1 MVYNDVLRE
10 MSRMLY
16 STNGIYT
23 NTIDYMVAM
32 PTLDKV
38 LVPFGKSKRK
48 KQENKRLVES
58 VLSNIRDKEVIR
70 DSLFNGMI
78 DGIVFNYFETKK
90 MPMMKKTFNDFEIGS
105 IFELNSVDGDTTIN
119 VSVISLPVD
128 YCKIIGYINNIPQV
142 AFNLDYFTD
151 NTNETEA
158 MKLSKVPEEI
168 RLAYKQKKDSLSN
181 NNWVR
186 LDYKK
191 TMVHKIK
198 SSRKEIWGRPL
209 VLSAIRDILYSDYF
223 TQTKRNVLDEINNR
237 IVYETFPE
245 GKEKGTSALTKTQQT
260 NQHNAI
266 KDAVMT
272 KNNRGGTSFFSVAA
286 GTKIDKIEL
295 GNTDIFDEK
304 NEKNLSDTIALDLGI
319 AASLLNGS
327 GSGNYQSQQNNL
339 DLISSQIFQ
348 WIEQIQN
355 ELNKVINFNIIKDP
369 KNKIEVHYLPITH
382 VNKDKMVAYAKELY
396 LQGKGSIS
404 LWASAVGIPS
414 EVFFALLDKE
424 LEDGVEDKYPVHK
437 TSNTLSAKDQNNKGG
452 RPSIENPTNPNTIQ
466 SQLTNSNDNPK
477 PSTK

>member
-1 MVYNDVLRE
+1 MANTSPNIFLYNFNILDYYSLEDIRNVIQNPMVYNDVLRE

-245 GKEKGTSALTKTQQT
+245 GKEKGTSGSYEERKYWK
-260 NQHNAI
+260 I
-266 KDAVMT
+266 E
-272 KNNRGGTSFFSVAA
+272 TSCGEFEADSVIFAA
-286 GTKIDKIEL
+286 GSNAAPKTGSDSSIYPLIKEL
-295 GNTDIFDEK
+295 KHDFSPFMPALCGLKTEAIVLEMLKGVRAEAGVSLHVYSDNDMMLYQSRGEVQISSEGISGVCVMDI
-304 NEKNLSDTIALDLGI
+304 SRYAAIALKRGYDV
-319 AASLLNGS
+319 
-327 GSGNYQSQQNNL
+327 
-339 DLISSQIFQ
+339 
-348 WIEQIQN
+348 
-355 ELNKVINFNIIKDP
+355 ELSCI
-369 KNKIEVHYLPITH
+369 L
-382 VNKDKMVAYAKELY
+382 
-396 LQGKGSIS
+396 
-404 LWASAVGIPS
+404 
-414 EVFFALLDKE
+414 
-424 LEDGVEDKYPVHK
+424 
-437 TSNTLSAKDQNNKGG
+437 
-452 RPSIENPTNPNTIQ
+452 RC
-466 SQLTNSNDNPK
+466 
-477 PSTK
+477 

>member
-1 MVYNDVLRE
+1 MIYNDVLRD

-16 STNGIYT
+16 STNGVYT

-38 LVPFGKSKRK
+38 LVPFGKNKKK
-48 KQENKRLVES
+48 KQENMKIFEDILKTIRHKET
-58 VLSNIRDKEVIR
+58 IRDF
-70 DSLFNGMI
+70 LFNGMI
-78 DGIVFNYFETKK
+78 DGTAISYFETKK
-90 MPMMKKTFNDFEIGS
+90 MPTIKKNLNDFEIDS
-105 IFELNSVDGDTTIN
+105 IYELNNLDTVSGIN
-119 VSVISLPVD
+119 ASIISLPID
-128 YCKIIGYINNIPQV
+128 YCKIIGYTNNIPQV

-168 RLAYKQKKDSLSN
+168 RIAYNQKKNSQGNS
-181 NNWVR
+181 NWVR
-186 LDYKK
+186 LDCKR
-191 TMVHKIK
+191 TIVHKIK

-245 GKEKGTSALTKTQQT
+245 GKEKGTSALTQKQQRE
-260 NQHNAI
+260 QHTAI
-266 KDAVMT
+266 KDAVIT
-272 KNNRGGTSFFSVAA
+272 KNNRGGISFFSVAA

-304 NEKNLSDTIALDLGI
+304 NEKNLNDTISLDLGI

-369 KNKIEVHYLPITH
+369 KNRIEVHYLPITH
-382 VNKDKMVAYAKELY
+382 VNKDKMVGYARELY

-404 LWASAVGIPS
+404 LWASAVGISS
-414 EVFFALLDKE
+414 EAFFALIDKE

-437 TSNTLSAKDQNNKGG
+437 TSNTLSAKDQENKGG
-452 RPSIENPTNPNTIQ
+452 RPKVNNPTNPNTIQ
-466 SQLTNSNDNPK
+466 SQLTNSNNVPK
-477 PSTK
+477 PSTN

>member
-1 MVYNDVLRE
+1 MFYNDILRE

-38 LVPFGKSKRK
+38 LVSFGKSKKK
-48 KQENKRLVES
+48 KQKNKKIVES
-58 VLSNIRDKEVIR
+58 ILTNIRDKEVIR
-70 DSLFNGMI
+70 DILFNGML
-78 DGIVFNYFETKK
+78 DGTVFNYFETKK
-90 MPMMKKTFNDFEIGS
+90 MPLIKKTFNDFEMDS
-105 IFELNSVDGDTTIN
+105 IFELNNIDTSIAIN
-119 VSVISLPVD
+119 ASIISLPVD
-128 YCKIIGYINNIPQV
+128 YCRIVGYINNIPQV

-158 MKLSKVPEEI
+158 MKLTKVPEEI
-168 RLAYKQKKDSLSN
+168 RLAYKEKKANQGN

-327 GSGNYQSQQNNL
+327 ASGNYQSQQNNL

-369 KNKIEVHYLPITH
+369 ENRIEVKYLPITH
-382 VNKDKMVAYAKELY
+382 VNKDKMVGYAKELY
-396 LQGKGSIS
+396 LQGKGSLS

-424 LEDGVEDKYPVHK
+424 LEDGIEDKYPVHK
-437 TSNTLSAKDQNNKGG
+437 TSNTLSAKEQDNKGG
-452 RPSIENPTNPNTIQ
+452 RPTKDNPTNPNTIQ